1 MNAAVT
7 AGASSAALQARVEAL
22 LAERYAPVP
31 RDTHVIAVDV
41 DHVALVMHYAA
52 AVAADARQGR
62 KPGPMT
68 ADTAVAWDALDS
80 VIRCYGRQP
89 RDRRLTP

>member
-1 MNAAVT
+1 MNGTATTAPAA
-7 AGASSAALQARVEAL
+7 SAALQARVEAL

-41 DHVALVMHYAA
+41 DHLALVMYYAA
-52 AVAADARQGR
+52 GVAADARQGR

-68 ADTAVAWDALDS
+68 AEVAVAWDALDS
-80 VIRCYGRQP
+80 VIRCYGKAAA
-89 RDRRLTP
+89 